1 MERTKNFNGFL
12 EECKLEEMHQ
22 KLKLSVPEGV
32 SVSTGSNYTDG
43 KTYVTYTVPRNRTAT
58 ATISDVS
65 VGMDALPKKVKENI
79 FIKEEKVLLE
89 AMAPLID
96 NLYKKEVETFIEAVD
111 KERKK
116 EIKKTCDT
124 AIRNVYFN
132 AKAGT
137 TVVMWKDGGKTIVRC
152 QNGEKFD
159 YEKGLAMAIAKH
171 YMGGDTP
178 YYNEVFKKW
187 VPKEED

>member
-1 MERTKNFNGFL
+1 MERTKNFNSFL
-12 EECKLEEMHQ
+12 EECELEEMRQ

-32 SVSTGSNYTDG
+32 SVSTGTDYTSG
-43 KTYVTYTVPRNRTAT
+43 KTYVNYTVSSGAVPN
-58 ATISDVS
+58 VS
-65 VGMDALPKKVKENI
+65 VGMDALPKKVKNNM
-79 FIKEEKVLLE
+79 FIKEENVLLE
-89 AMAPLID
+89 AISPLIED
-96 NLYKKEVETFIEAVD
+96 LYKKEVETFIEAVD
-111 KERKK
+111 KERRKA
-116 EIKKTCDT
+116 IKKTCDT
-124 AIRNVYFN
+124 AIRNVYFD

-137 TVVMWKDGGKTIVRC
+137 TVVIWKDGSKSLVRC

-159 YEKGLAMAIAKH
+159 YEKGLAMAIVKH

>member
-1 MERTKNFNGFL
+1 MERTKNFNSFL
-12 EECKLEEMHQ
+12 EECELAEMHQ
-22 KLKLSVPEGV
+22 KLKLSIPDGL
-32 SVSTGSNYTDG
+32 SVSTDSVGG
-43 KTYVTYTVPRNRTAT
+43 KTYVNYTVPRGRDTNIT
-58 ATISDVS
+58 VS
-65 VGMDALPKKVKENI
+65 GVNMDALPKKVKDNM
-79 FIKEEKVLLE
+79 FIKEENILLE

-96 NLYKKEVETFIEAVD
+96 NLYKKEVETFIEALD
-111 KERKK
+111 KERRRA
-116 EIKKTCDT
+116 IKKTCDT
-124 AIRNVYFN
+124 AIRNVYFD

-137 TVVMWKDGGKTIVRC
+137 TVVIWKDGSKSLVRC

-159 YEKGLAMAIAKH
+159 YEKGLAMAIVKH

>member
-1 MERTKNFNGFL
+1 MERTKNFNSFL
-12 EECKLEEMHQ
+12 EECELEEMRQ
-22 KLKLSVPEGV
+22 KLNIPAGM
-32 SVSTGSNYTDG
+32 SVSIGSDYTND
-43 KTYVTYTVPRNRTAT
+43 KPYITYTPSRDCTTKVA
-58 ATISDVS
+58 ISDVS
-65 VGMDALPKKVKENI
+65 VNMDALPKKVKNNM
-79 FIKEEKVLLE
+79 FIKEEDVLLE
-89 AMAPLID
+89 VMAPLIED
-96 NLYKKEVETFIEAVD
+96 LYKKEVEAFIEAIE

-124 AIRNVYFN
+124 AIKNVYFD

-137 TVVMWKDGGKTIVRC
+137 TVVIWKDGSKTIVRC

-159 YEKGLAMAIAKH
+159 YEKGLAMAIVKH

-187 VPKEED
+187 VPKKEDV